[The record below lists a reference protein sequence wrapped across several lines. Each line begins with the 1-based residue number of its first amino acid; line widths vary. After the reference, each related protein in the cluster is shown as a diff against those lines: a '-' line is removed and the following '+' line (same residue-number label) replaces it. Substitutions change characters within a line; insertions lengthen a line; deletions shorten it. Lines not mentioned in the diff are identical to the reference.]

1 MEGAGV
7 HFTVTQEVEPAAN
20 SPPALNNSSIP
31 LQREEK
37 VQQDSLLE
45 EKALS
50 FHLEEAPTGFLVR
63 LELSLC
69 KEESINSLLE
79 APSALREEG
88 LTIFQVGQTS
98 TLRTGQ
104 TNTLQRQEDSSSL
117 QVE

>member
-7 HFTVTQEVEPAAN
+7 RFTVTQEVEPADN
-20 SPPALNNSSIP
+20 SPPALTSYSIP
-31 LQREEK
+31 PPQQ
-37 VQQDSLLE
+37 QQDSLPE

-50 FHLEEAPTGFLVR
+50 SHLEEVPTGSLVR
-63 LELSLC
+63 LEVSLC

-88 LTIFQVGQTS
+88 LNILVPTS
-98 TLRTGQ
+98 TLRMGQ

>member
-7 HFTVTQEVEPAAN
+7 HFTVTQEAEPAAN
-20 SPPALNNSSIP
+20 SPPALNNHSIP
-31 LQREEK
+31 LQQEEK
-37 VQQDSLLE
+37 EQDSLPE

-50 FHLEEAPTGFLVR
+50 SHLEEVPTGFLVR
-63 LELSLC
+63 LELVLC

-79 APSALREEG
+79 APSALWEEG

>member
-7 HFTVTQEVEPAAN
+7 HFTVTQEAEQAAN
-20 SPPALNNSSIP
+20 SPQALNNSSIP
-31 LQREEK
+31 LQ
-37 VQQDSLLE
+37 QQDSLLE
-45 EKALS
+45 GKVLS
-50 FHLEEAPTGFLVR
+50 FHLEEVPTGFLVR

-88 LTIFQVGQTS
+88 LTIFQVVQTS
-98 TLRTGQ
+98 TLQVGQ

-117 QVE
+117 QAE

>member
-7 HFTVTQEVEPAAN
+7 RFTVTQEVEPADN
-20 SPPALNNSSIP
+20 SPPALTSYSILP
-31 LQREEK
+31 LQ
-37 VQQDSLLE
+37 QQDSLPE

-50 FHLEEAPTGFLVR
+50 SHLEEVPTGSLVR
-63 LELSLC
+63 LEVSLC

-88 LTIFQVGQTS
+88 LNILVPTS
-98 TLRTGQ
+98 TLRMGQ